1 MKHNKQHVKPKATLN
16 KDNFNATTEFNKNI
30 NYLFIYFA
38 IFISTFLL
46 YGWTYTFSW
55 GMDDGFII
63 DILKGIENNWTGI
76 SSVFTQR
83 LGEDYRPFT
92 VLSFW
97 LEKTFFGDFNPG
109 HAHLINVAFFGLL
122 LVQIFRFIRIGSFML
137 QNDMAFAMALIVVLI
152 FLAHPMHISVVANIK
167 SRDNILSMLFGLS
180 AAIQMIQFFKDYK
193 KFRIIFIIFLLT
205 IAELS
210 KSDAYVFAFF
220 PFLYYFIYVQNS
232 FKPNFKKIAILIF
245 VFIILINVPQIV
257 KNNMMNSFIC
267 ESIQYRVHVD
277 SPLMHHDTIINRLSL
292 SFTTMLYYL
301 KFFIIPFGYYSY
313 FGYNEIPLPSLFS
326 LANILSFFIYTS
338 IFIFSILKFKSQ
350 KLFLFSFIFYLL
362 AIAYASNLP
371 VIVSGVLADRYNFI
385 GSLGLSMFTATLI
398 LQYSNEKSWKVVLKP
413 WFIILIAIFTAFN
426 IHRTADWKNKE
437 TLFLSDIQKGS
448 KSAHLHQML
457 SSIYIND
464 ALFADLPKD
473 LADSAMSKAIFYI
486 DKGLAISQFNPFLF
500 ENKGISK
507 LYKNNITEAKV
518 YFRKGIQ
525 LDSTVYSI
533 HNYIGICFRNENKL
547 DSALHYFAY
556 AMNHETIFN
565 YAANNYIEMLIRKQQ
580 YKSVDSTLVVLQK
593 RFPTD
598 KYLKQ
603 KIDYLKTSGSW
614 YAY

>member
-1 MKHNKQHVKPKATLN
+1 VRKIRKISKSNRSIPSENSHRFFYKIK
-16 KDNFNATTEFNKNI
+16 NKNI
-30 NYLFIYFA
+30 LIYILLGVGA
-38 IFISTFLL
+38 FLL
-46 YGWTYTFSW
+46 YGRTINFSW

-63 DILKGIENNWTGI
+63 DILKGIENNWSGFST
-76 SSVFTQR
+76 VFTQR
-83 LGEDYRPFT
+83 IGEDYRPFT

-122 LVQIFRFIRIGSFML
+122 LVQIFRFVLKGNFYL
-137 QNDMAFAMALIVVLI
+137 QKDTAFALALIVVLI
-152 FLAHPMHISVVANIK
+152 FLIHPMHISVVANIK
-167 SRDNILSMLFGLS
+167 SRDNIFSMLFGVTS
-180 AAIQMIQFFKDYK
+180 AIQMIQFFKDRK
-193 KFRIIFIIFLLT
+193 KSRVFWILLLLI

-220 PFLYYFIYVQNS
+220 AFLYYFIYAPYKYK
-232 FKPNFKKIAILIF
+232 FNFKFFAILIILF
-245 VFIILINVPQIV
+245 NILINVPSMV
-257 KNNMMNSFIC
+257 KTEMMNNFIG

-301 KFFIIPFGYYSY
+301 KFFILPFGHFSYY
-313 FGYNEIPLPSLFS
+313 GYNHVSLMPLFS
-326 LANILSFFIYTS
+326 ITNILSFFIYTGLLV
-338 IFIFSILKFKSQ
+338 FSILKFKSQ

>member
-1 MKHNKQHVKPKATLN
+1 MRKIRKISKSNRSIPSENSHRFFYKIK
-16 KDNFNATTEFNKNI
+16 NKNI
-30 NYLFIYFA
+30 LIYILLGVGA
-38 IFISTFLL
+38 FLL
-46 YGWTYTFSW
+46 YGRTINFSW

-63 DILKGIENNWTGI
+63 DILKGIENNWSGFST
-76 SSVFTQR
+76 VFTQR
-83 LGEDYRPFT
+83 IGEDYRPFT

-122 LVQIFRFIRIGSFML
+122 LVQIFRFVLKGNFYL
-137 QNDMAFAMALIVVLI
+137 QKDTAFALALIVVLI
-152 FLAHPMHISVVANIK
+152 FLIHPMHISVVANIK
-167 SRDNILSMLFGLS
+167 SRDNIFSMLFGVTS
-180 AAIQMIQFFKDYK
+180 AIQMIQFFKDRK
-193 KFRIIFIIFLLT
+193 KSRVFWILLLLI

-220 PFLYYFIYVQNS
+220 AFLYYFIYAPYKYK
-232 FKPNFKKIAILIF
+232 FNFKFFAILIILF
-245 VFIILINVPQIV
+245 NILINVPSMV
-257 KNNMMNSFIC
+257 KTEMMNNFIG

-301 KFFIIPFGYYSY
+301 KFFILPFGHFSYY
-313 FGYNEIPLPSLFS
+313 GYNHVSLMPLFS
-326 LANILSFFIYTS
+326 ITNILSFFIYTGLLV
-338 IFIFSILKFKSQ
+338 FSILKFKSQ

-603 KIDYLKTSGSW
+603 KIDYLKTNGSW

>member
-1 MKHNKQHVKPKATLN
+1 MRKIRKISKSNRSIPSENSHRFFYKIK
-16 KDNFNATTEFNKNI
+16 NKNI
-30 NYLFIYFA
+30 LIYILLGVGA
-38 IFISTFLL
+38 FLL
-46 YGWTYTFSW
+46 YGRTINFSW

-63 DILKGIENNWTGI
+63 DILKGIENNWSGFST
-76 SSVFTQR
+76 VFTQR
-83 LGEDYRPFT
+83 IGEDYRPFT

-122 LVQIFRFIRIGSFML
+122 LVQIFRFVLKGNFYL
-137 QNDMAFAMALIVVLI
+137 QKDTAFALALIVVLI
-152 FLAHPMHISVVANIK
+152 FLIHPMHISVVANIK
-167 SRDNILSMLFGLS
+167 SRDNIFSMLFGVTS
-180 AAIQMIQFFKDYK
+180 AIQMIQFFKDRK
-193 KFRIIFIIFLLT
+193 KSRVFWILLLLI

-210 KSDAYVFAFF
+210 KSDAYVFTFF
-220 PFLYYFIYVQNS
+220 AFLYYFIYS
-232 FKPNFKKIAILIF
+232 PYKYKFNFKFFAILIILF
-245 VFIILINVPQIV
+245 NILINVPSMV
-257 KNNMMNSFIC
+257 KTEMMNNFIG

-301 KFFIIPFGYYSY
+301 KFFILPFGHFSYY
-313 FGYNEIPLPSLFS
+313 GYNHVSLMPLFS
-326 LANILSFFIYTS
+326 ITNILSFFIYTGLLV
-338 IFIFSILKFKSQ
+338 FSILKFKSQ

-426 IHRTADWKNKE
+426 IHRTADWKIKE

>member
-1 MKHNKQHVKPKATLN
+1 MRKIRKISKSNRSIPSENSHRFFYKIK
-16 KDNFNATTEFNKNI
+16 NKNI
-30 NYLFIYFA
+30 LIYILLGVGA
-38 IFISTFLL
+38 FLL
-46 YGWTYTFSW
+46 YGRTINFSW

-63 DILKGIENNWTGI
+63 DILKGIENNWSGFST
-76 SSVFTQR
+76 VFTQR
-83 LGEDYRPFT
+83 IGEDYRPFT

-122 LVQIFRFIRIGSFML
+122 LVQIFRFVLKGNFYL
-137 QNDMAFAMALIVVLI
+137 QKDTAFALALIVVLI
-152 FLAHPMHISVVANIK
+152 FLIHPMHISVVANIK
-167 SRDNILSMLFGLS
+167 SRDNIFSMLFGVTS
-180 AAIQMIQFFKDYK
+180 AIQMIQFFKDRK
-193 KFRIIFIIFLLT
+193 KSRVFWILLLLI

-220 PFLYYFIYVQNS
+220 AFLYYFIYAPYKYK
-232 FKPNFKKIAILIF
+232 FNFKFFAILIILF
-245 VFIILINVPQIV
+245 NILINVPSMV
-257 KNNMMNSFIC
+257 KTEMMNNFIG
-267 ESIQYRVHVD
+267 ESIQYRVHLD
-277 SPLMHHDTIINRLSL
+277 SPLMHHDTFINRLSL

-301 KFFIIPFGYYSY
+301 KFFILPFGHFSYY
-313 FGYNEIPLPSLFS
+313 GYNHVSLMPLFS
-326 LANILSFFIYTS
+326 ITNILSFFIYTGLLV
-338 IFIFSILKFKSQ
+338 FSILKFKSQ

-603 KIDYLKTSGSW
+603 KIDYLKTNGSW

>member
-1 MKHNKQHVKPKATLN
+1 
-16 KDNFNATTEFNKNI
+16 
-30 NYLFIYFA
+30 
-38 IFISTFLL
+38 
-46 YGWTYTFSW
+46 
-55 GMDDGFII
+55 MDDGFII
-63 DILKGIENNWTGI
+63 DILKGIENNWSGFST
-76 SSVFTQR
+76 VFTQR
-83 LGEDYRPFT
+83 IGEDYRPFT

-122 LVQIFRFIRIGSFML
+122 LVQIFRFVLKGNFYL
-137 QNDMAFAMALIVVLI
+137 QKDTAFALALIVVLI
-152 FLAHPMHISVVANIK
+152 FLIHPMHISVVANIK
-167 SRDNILSMLFGLS
+167 SRDNILSMLFGVTS
-180 AAIQMIQFFKDYK
+180 AIQMIQFFKDRK
-193 KFRIIFIIFLLT
+193 KSRVFWILLLLI

-220 PFLYYFIYVQNS
+220 AFLYYFIYAPYKYK
-232 FKPNFKKIAILIF
+232 FNFKFFAILIILF
-245 VFIILINVPQIV
+245 NILINVPSMV
-257 KNNMMNSFIC
+257 KTEMMNNFIG

-301 KFFIIPFGYYSY
+301 KFFILPFGHFSYY
-313 FGYNEIPLPSLFS
+313 GYNHVSLMPLFS
-326 LANILSFFIYTS
+326 ITNILSFFIYTGLLV
-338 IFIFSILKFKSQ
+338 FSILKFKSQ

-603 KIDYLKTSGSW
+603 KIDYLKTNGSW

>member
-1 MKHNKQHVKPKATLN
+1 
-16 KDNFNATTEFNKNI
+16 
-30 NYLFIYFA
+30 
-38 IFISTFLL
+38 
-46 YGWTYTFSW
+46 
-55 GMDDGFII
+55 
-63 DILKGIENNWTGI
+63 
-76 SSVFTQR
+76 
-83 LGEDYRPFT
+83 
-92 VLSFW
+92 
-97 LEKTFFGDFNPG
+97 
-109 HAHLINVAFFGLL
+109 
-122 LVQIFRFIRIGSFML
+122 
-137 QNDMAFAMALIVVLI
+137 
-152 FLAHPMHISVVANIK
+152 MHISVVANIK
-167 SRDNILSMLFGLS
+167 SRDNILSMLFGVTS
-180 AAIQMIQFFKDYK
+180 AIQMIQFFKDRK
-193 KFRIIFIIFLLT
+193 KSRVFWILLLLI

-220 PFLYYFIYVQNS
+220 AFLYYFIYAPYKYK
-232 FKPNFKKIAILIF
+232 FNFKFFAILIILF
-245 VFIILINVPQIV
+245 NILINVPSMV
-257 KNNMMNSFIC
+257 KTEMMNNFIG

-301 KFFIIPFGYYSY
+301 KFFILPFGHFSYY
-313 FGYNEIPLPSLFS
+313 GYNHVSLMPLFS
-326 LANILSFFIYTS
+326 ITNILSFFIYTGLLV
-338 IFIFSILKFKSQ
+338 FSILKFKSQ

-603 KIDYLKTSGSW
+603 KIDYLKTNGSW